1 MGTIHIWLQRL
12 YFTVVQCS
20 SILCRMECDVL
31 IAFHVLVQQ
40 QQQQRSDGPTSRKSL
55 LSFGLLQCT
64 YANCQRTF
72 LSRSALNRHTKEFH
86 KLIRYPCPVEG
97 CCCAPARKS
106 QLRTHLAEKHGHLDV
121 WTVALFVSS
130 VIFSTWWMCGGL
142 RREQFSECL
151 NVAWC
156 VLVVGVAVSGIIFF
170 LWCNDGNVDVI
181 MFVLLCNVMR
191 LHTPCALICDDVLMW
206 VFNS

>member
-40 QQQQRSDGPTSRKSL
+40 QQQQRSDGPTSRKSP

-130 VIFSTWWMCGGL
+130 VILSTHVWWIT
-142 RREQFSECL
+142 
-151 NVAWC
+151 
-156 VLVVGVAVSGIIFF
+156 SGTIF
-170 LWCNDGNVDVI
+170 
-181 MFVLLCNVMR
+181 
-191 LHTPCALICDDVLMW
+191 W
-206 VFNS
+206 VFEFCLVCVGCGCGCEWHYFFVM